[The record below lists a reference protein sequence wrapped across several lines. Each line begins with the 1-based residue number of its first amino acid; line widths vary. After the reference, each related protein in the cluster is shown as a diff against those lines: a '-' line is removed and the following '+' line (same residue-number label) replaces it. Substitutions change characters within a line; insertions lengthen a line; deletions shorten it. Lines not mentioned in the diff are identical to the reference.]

1 MKVHKIFLLKCPRM
15 PQHRE
20 IPGYQN
26 ISRIPESIEMIG
38 NIGTK
43 RANCMAD
50 YSLILISIFSIH
62 VFGPMFLFVTPENN
76 RKPKVFSGVQK
87 WEHCTN
93 RCDVLSIHSWFV
105 ESGLTSLSKTTHP
118 VSKIL

>member
-15 PQHRE
+15 PQYRE

-26 ISRIPESIEMIG
+26 ISRIPESIEMMG

-76 RKPKVFSGVQK
+76 KKPKVFSGGSKMGTLYKQ
-87 WEHCTN
+87 
-93 RCDVLSIHSWFV
+93 VLCVKHSLMVRRKRFN
-105 ESGLTSLSKTTHP
+105 LP
-118 VSKIL
+118 F